1 MKGNVMAERQ
11 SKHDLILQSARQV
24 FMEKGY
30 HAATSEEIAKVAGI
44 GKGTIYQYFASKK
57 DIYDEVRIIS
67 MQEYCDGIM
76 QAISLE
82 KNIAENIRDLVHAH
96 VGKMDLLIY
105 IVNSDLHTSSECILA
120 SGKMPEIY
128 KAMLDSLTALIVH
141 AKEKRELCDVQPQS
155 AINYIMSIFMGMAH
169 QAMIYKHS
177 PQLAEGFMLEKWEEE
192 ITGLLLHGLSIK

>member
-1 MKGNVMAERQ
+1 MAEKQ

-57 DIYDEVRIIS
+57 DIYDEVRTIS
-67 MQEYCDGIM
+67 MQEYCDSII

-82 KNIAENIRDLVHAH
+82 NSFAENIRDLVHAH
-96 VGKMDLLIY
+96 VEKMELLIY
-105 IVNSDLHTSSECILA
+105 VVNSDLHSTSGCVLE
-120 SGKMPEIY
+120 SGKLPEIY
-128 KAMLDSLTALIVH
+128 QAMLERLATLIMH
-141 AKEKRELCDVQPQS
+141 AGEKGELRDVQPHS

-169 QAMIYKHS
+169 QAMLYKHS
-177 PQLAEGFMLEKWEEE
+177 PQLAENFMLEKWETE
-192 ITGLLLHGLSIK
+192 ITGLLLDGLSAK